1 MALKKKGR
9 YWYGDGPEDT
19 QAEIQRYS
27 KANKY
32 PATRFAA
39 SACICGHR
47 VFGLESD
54 EETGAARRTCTA
66 CGNVHLMGDAAEY
79 ADEAEFEGH
88 ECVCGEESFE
98 LLSGVA
104 LYAESND
111 VRWYYLGCRCTSC
124 SLVGVFA
131 DWKCEGGDAGVFLAA
146 V

>member
-9 YWYGDGPEDT
+9 YWYGDGLEDT
-19 QAEIQRYS
+19 QVEVQRYS
-27 KANKY
+27 KSNAY
-32 PATRFAA
+32 VATRFAA
-39 SACICGHR
+39 SACACGHR
-47 VFGLESD
+47 AFRLESD
-54 EETGAARRTCTA
+54 EEAGAARRTCTA
-66 CGNVHLMGDAAEY
+66 CGSVHLMGDSAEY
-79 ADEAEFEGH
+79 ADEAELGGH

-98 LLSGVA
+98 LLSGVS

-131 DWKCEGGDAGVFLAA
+131 DWKCEGGDADGFLAA